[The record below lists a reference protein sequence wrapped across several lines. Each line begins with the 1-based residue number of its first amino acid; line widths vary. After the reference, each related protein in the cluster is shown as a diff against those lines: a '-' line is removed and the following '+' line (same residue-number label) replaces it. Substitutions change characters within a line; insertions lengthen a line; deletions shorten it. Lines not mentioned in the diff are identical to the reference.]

1 MYTMHKLSL
10 RLLAVWIICILFT
23 GFFAYIARSIHLQTI
38 SSFDE
43 PIIDFVQSA
52 ESPGLTSIMKLFTT
66 IGSTTSVVLLAILT
80 LGVLLW
86 KKHRAQAVLFA
97 IVLAG
102 TGILNQVLKFIFKR
116 ERPDFNRLI
125 DIGGYSFPSGHT
137 MMAFSLYT
145 ILAYILWRNVKNTG
159 GQVVIIILAAM
170 MIVMIAVSR
179 IYLGVHF
186 PSDIVGGVLA
196 SSVWLFASIAF
207 YQRFQRQRSG
217 NLQTK

>member
-1 MYTMHKLSL
+1 MRELSI
-10 RLLAVWIICILFT
+10 RLLSVWIICILFT

-52 ESPGLTSIMKLFTT
+52 EAPGLTSIMKFFTT
-66 IGSTTSVVLLAILT
+66 IGSTTSVTLLGILT

-86 KKHRAQAVLFA
+86 KKYRAQAVLFT
-97 IVLAG
+97 IVLIG
-102 TGILNQVLKFIFKR
+102 TGILNQVLKLIFKR
-116 ERPDFNRLI
+116 ARPDFNRLI

-145 ILAYILWRNVKNTG
+145 VLAYIIWRNLKTTG
-159 GQVVIIILAAM
+159 SRISIVIVAIF

-186 PSDIVGGVLA
+186 PSDIVGGILA
-196 SSVWLFASIAF
+196 SSVWLFTSIAI
-207 YQRFQRQRSG
+207 YQRFQRKKG
-217 NLQTK
+217 K

>member
-1 MYTMHKLSL
+1 MRELSL
-10 RLLAVWIICILFT
+10 RLVSIWIVCILFT
-23 GFFAYIARSIHLQTI
+23 GFFAYIARSIHLHTI

-43 PIIDFVQSA
+43 PIIDVIQGTQSA
-52 ESPGLTSIMKLFTT
+52 GLTSVMKTFTT
-66 IGSTTSVVLLAILT
+66 IGSTTTVALLALLT
-80 LGVLLW
+80 LIVLLW
-86 KKHRAQAVLFA
+86 KKHKAQAVLFIA
-97 IVLAG
+97 ALGG

-116 ERPDFNRLI
+116 ERPDFDRLI

-145 ILAYILWRNVKNTG
+145 ILAYIIWRNLHNVWARIGIT
-159 GQVVIIILAAM
+159 ILAIF

-196 SSVWLFASIAF
+196 SSVWLFASIAM
-207 YQRFQRQRSG
+207 YQRFQRQKLG
-217 NLQTK
+217 KVKV

>member
-1 MYTMHKLSL
+1 MHKLSL

>member
-1 MYTMHKLSL
+1 MYTMRELSL
-10 RLLAVWIICILFT
+10 RLLFVWIICILFT
-23 GFFAYIARSIHLQTI
+23 GIFAYIARSIHVQSI

-66 IGSTTSVVLLAILT
+66 IGSTTSVALLALLT
-80 LGVLLW
+80 LGVLVW

-97 IVLAG
+97 IALAG
-102 TGILNQVLKFIFKR
+102 TGILNQLLKFIFKR
-116 ERPDFNRLI
+116 ERPDFHRLI

-145 ILAYILWRNVKNTG
+145 ILAYIVWRNLVNSG
-159 GQVVIIILAAM
+159 SRVAIILLAAM

-207 YQRFQRQRSG
+207 YQRFQRQKSG
-217 NLQTK
+217 NPQN

>member
-1 MYTMHKLSL
+1 MYTMRELSL
-10 RLLAVWIICILFT
+10 RLVSVWIICILFT
-23 GFFAYIARSIHLQTI
+23 GFFAYIARSIHQHTI

-43 PIIDFVQSA
+43 PIIDVIQGTQTS
-52 ESPGLTSIMKLFTT
+52 GLTSIMKTFTT
-66 IGSTTSVVLLAILT
+66 IGSTTTVALLAVLT
-80 LGVLLW
+80 LAVLLW
-86 KKHRAQAVLFA
+86 KKHKAQAVLFA
-97 IVLAG
+97 AVLGG

-116 ERPDFNRLI
+116 ERPDFDRLI

-145 ILAYILWRNVKNTG
+145 ILAYIIWRNLRNVWARTG
-159 GQVVIIILAAM
+159 ITILAIF

-196 SSVWLFASIAF
+196 SSVWLCASIAL
-207 YQRFQRQRSG
+207 YQRLQRSQLG
-217 NLQTK
+217 KLQT

>member
-1 MYTMHKLSL
+1 MRELSL
-10 RLLAVWIICILFT
+10 RLLSVWIICILFT

-52 ESPGLTSIMKLFTT
+52 EASGLTSIMKLFTN
-66 IGSTTSVVLLAILT
+66 IGSTTSVTLLAILT

-86 KKHRAQAVLFA
+86 KKYRAQAVLFT
-97 IVLAG
+97 IVLVG
-102 TGILNQVLKFIFKR
+102 TGILNQVLKLIFKR

-145 ILAYILWRNVKNTG
+145 VLAYIVWRNLKTTG
-159 GQVVIIILAAM
+159 SRIAIAIVAIF

-186 PSDIVGGVLA
+186 PSDIVGGILA
-196 SSVWLFASIAF
+196 SSVWLFASIAM
-207 YQRFQRQRSG
+207 YQRFQRQKG
-217 NLQTK
+217 

>member
-1 MYTMHKLSL
+1 MRELSL
-10 RLLAVWIICILFT
+10 RLVSVWIICILFT

-52 ESPGLTSIMKLFTT
+52 ESKGLTSLMKLFTT
-66 IGSTTSVVLLAILT
+66 IGSTTSVALLAVLT

-86 KKHRAQAVLFA
+86 KKHRDQAVLFA
-97 IVLAG
+97 IALAG

-116 ERPDFNRLI
+116 ERPNFHRLI

-145 ILAYILWRNVKNTG
+145 ILAYIVWRDLKTTG
-159 GQVVIIILAAM
+159 SRIAITILAVF
-170 MIVMIAVSR
+170 MIIMIAVSR

-186 PSDIVGGVLA
+186 PSDIVGGLLA
-196 SSVWLFASIAF
+196 SSVFLFGVILI
-207 YQRFQRQRSG
+207 YQRFQRQ
-217 NLQTK
+217 K

>member
-1 MYTMHKLSL
+1 MYTVRELSL
-10 RLLAVWIICILFT
+10 RLVSVWIICILFT

-52 ESPGLTSIMKLFTT
+52 ESKGLTSLMKLFTT
-66 IGSTTSVVLLAILT
+66 IGSTTSVALLAVLT

-86 KKHRAQAVLFA
+86 KKHRDQAVLFA
-97 IVLAG
+97 IALAG

-116 ERPDFNRLI
+116 ERPNFHRLI

-145 ILAYILWRNVKNTG
+145 ILAYIVWRDLKTTG
-159 GQVVIIILAAM
+159 SRIAITILAVF
-170 MIVMIAVSR
+170 MIIMIAVSR

-186 PSDIVGGVLA
+186 PSDIVGGLLA
-196 SSVWLFASIAF
+196 SSVFLFGVILI
-207 YQRFQRQRSG
+207 YQRFQRQ
-217 NLQTK
+217 K

>member
-1 MYTMHKLSL
+1 MYTVRELSL
-10 RLLAVWIICILFT
+10 RLLSVWIICILFT

-52 ESPGLTSIMKLFTT
+52 ESKGLTSLMKLFTT
-66 IGSTTSVVLLAILT
+66 IGSTTSVALLAILT
-80 LGVLLW
+80 LSVLLW

-97 IVLAG
+97 IALAG

-116 ERPDFNRLI
+116 ERPNFHRLI

-145 ILAYILWRNVKNTG
+145 ILAYIVWRNLKTTG
-159 GQVVIIILAAM
+159 SRIAITILAVF
-170 MIVMIAVSR
+170 MIMMIAVSR

-186 PSDIVGGVLA
+186 PSDIVGGALA
-196 SSVWLFASIAF
+196 SSVFLFGVILI
-207 YQRFQRQRSG
+207 YQRFQRQ
-217 NLQTK
+217 K

>member
-1 MYTMHKLSL
+1 MYTVRELSI
-10 RLLAVWIICILFT
+10 RLLSVWIICILFT

-52 ESPGLTSIMKLFTT
+52 EAPGLTSIMKFFTT
-66 IGSTTSVVLLAILT
+66 IGSTTSVTLLGILT

-86 KKHRAQAVLFA
+86 KKYRAQAVLFT
-97 IVLAG
+97 IVLIG
-102 TGILNQVLKFIFKR
+102 TGILNQVLKLIFKR
-116 ERPDFNRLI
+116 ARPDFNRLI

-145 ILAYILWRNVKNTG
+145 VLAYIIWRNLKTTG
-159 GQVVIIILAAM
+159 SRISIVIVAIF

-186 PSDIVGGVLA
+186 PSDIVGGILA
-196 SSVWLFASIAF
+196 SSVWLFTSIAI
-207 YQRFQRQRSG
+207 YQRFQRKKG
-217 NLQTK
+217 K

>member
-145 ILAYILWRNVKNTG
+145 ILTYILWRNVKNTG
-159 GQVVIIILAAM
+159 SQVVIIILAAM

>member
-1 MYTMHKLSL
+1 MHKLSL

-145 ILAYILWRNVKNTG
+145 ILTYILWRNVKNTG
-159 GQVVIIILAAM
+159 SQVVIIILAAM

>member
-1 MYTMHKLSL
+1 MRELSL
-10 RLLAVWIICILFT
+10 RLLSVWIICILFT

-52 ESPGLTSIMKLFTT
+52 EVPGLTSIMKLFTN
-66 IGSTTSVVLLAILT
+66 IGSTTSVTLLAILT

-86 KKHRAQAVLFA
+86 KKYRAQAVLFT
-97 IVLAG
+97 IVLVG
-102 TGILNQVLKFIFKR
+102 TGILNQVLKLIFKR

-145 ILAYILWRNVKNTG
+145 VLAYIVWRNLKTTG
-159 GQVVIIILAAM
+159 SRIAIAIVAIF

-186 PSDIVGGVLA
+186 PSDIVGGILA
-196 SSVWLFASIAF
+196 SSVWLFASIAM
-207 YQRFQRQRSG
+207 YQRFQRKKG
-217 NLQTK
+217 

>member
-1 MYTMHKLSL
+1 MRELSL
-10 RLLAVWIICILFT
+10 RLLSVWIICIIFT

-52 ESPGLTSIMKLFTT
+52 EVSGLTSIMKLFTN
-66 IGSTTSVVLLAILT
+66 IGSTTSVTLLAILT

-86 KKHRAQAVLFA
+86 KKYRAQAVLFT
-97 IVLAG
+97 IVLVG
-102 TGILNQVLKFIFKR
+102 TGILNQVLKLIFKR

-145 ILAYILWRNVKNTG
+145 VLAYIVWRNLKTTG
-159 GQVVIIILAAM
+159 SRIAIAIVAIF

-186 PSDIVGGVLA
+186 PSDIVGGILA
-196 SSVWLFASIAF
+196 SSVWLFASIAM
-207 YQRFQRQRSG
+207 YQRFQRKKG
-217 NLQTK
+217 

>member
-1 MYTMHKLSL
+1 MRELSL
-10 RLLAVWIICILFT
+10 RLLFVWIICILFT
-23 GFFAYIARSIHLQTI
+23 GIFAYIARSIHVQSI

-66 IGSTTSVVLLAILT
+66 IGSTTSVALLALLT
-80 LGVLLW
+80 LGVLVW

-97 IVLAG
+97 IALAG
-102 TGILNQVLKFIFKR
+102 TGILNQLLKFIFKR
-116 ERPDFNRLI
+116 ERPDFHRLI

-145 ILAYILWRNVKNTG
+145 ILAYIVWRNLVNSG
-159 GQVVIIILAAM
+159 SRVAIILLAAM

-207 YQRFQRQRSG
+207 YQRFQRQKSG
-217 NLQTK
+217 NPQN

>member
-1 MYTMHKLSL
+1 MRELSL
-10 RLLAVWIICILFT
+10 RLLSVWIICILFT

-52 ESPGLTSIMKLFTT
+52 EAPGLTSIMKLFTN
-66 IGSTTSVVLLAILT
+66 IGSTTSVTLLAILT

-86 KKHRAQAVLFA
+86 KKYRAQAVLFT
-97 IVLAG
+97 IVLIG
-102 TGILNQVLKFIFKR
+102 TGILNQVLKLIFKR

-145 ILAYILWRNVKNTG
+145 VLAYIVWRNLKTTG
-159 GQVVIIILAAM
+159 SRMAIAIVATF

-186 PSDIVGGVLA
+186 PSDIVGGILA
-196 SSVWLFASIAF
+196 SSVWLIASIAM
-207 YQRFQRQRSG
+207 YQRFQRKKG
-217 NLQTK
+217 

>member
-1 MYTMHKLSL
+1 MYTVRELSF
-10 RLLAVWIICILFT
+10 RLLSVWIICILFT

-66 IGSTTSVVLLAILT
+66 IGSTTSVTLLAILM

-86 KKHRAQAVLFA
+86 KKHRAQAVLFGIA
-97 IVLAG
+97 LAG

-137 MMAFSLYT
+137 MMAFSFYT
-145 ILAYILWRNVKNTG
+145 ILAYIIWRNLKTTG
-159 GQVVIIILAAM
+159 SRISITILAVI
-170 MIVMIAVSR
+170 MIAMIAVSR

-196 SSVWLFASIAF
+196 SSVWLFASIAL
-207 YQRFQRQRSG
+207 YLRLQR
-217 NLQTK
+217 

>member
-1 MYTMHKLSL
+1 MHKLSL

-159 GQVVIIILAAM
+159 SQVVIIILAAM